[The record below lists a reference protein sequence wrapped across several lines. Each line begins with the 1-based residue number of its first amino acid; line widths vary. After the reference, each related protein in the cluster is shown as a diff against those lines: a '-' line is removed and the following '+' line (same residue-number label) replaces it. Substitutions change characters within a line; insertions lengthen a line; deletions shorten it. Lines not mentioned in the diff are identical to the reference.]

1 MERKMI
7 YKEWNLC
14 FKKLDD
20 LLSKLSMKDVVR
32 NTFQT
37 KTQSLKEM
45 KDGTYS
51 YNVIFKTD
59 NSGGSTGSTSLTP
72 KSLKQTIFGS
82 PVPSIGQ
89 TIISGGPLT
98 AHAPTSAYIINSE
111 KISVDIIFDMLGIKS
126 IIVSAHTNTLIS
138 SHSGADNREYLI
150 YCTGSGFFI
159 NDDYFDYEDTDVMF
173 NQDIIDDTKICLMEL
188 RDSILKTSN
197 VIKKWG
203 SL

>member
-20 LLSKLSMKDVVR
+20 LLSKLSKKDVGR
-32 NTFQT
+32 NAFQT

-45 KDGTYS
+45 KDCTYS
-51 YNVIFKTD
+51 YNAIFKND
-59 NSGGSTGSTSLTP
+59 NSSGSTSLTP

-89 TIISGGPLT
+89 TIVSGSPLT
-98 AHAPTSAYIINSE
+98 VHAPTSAYIINSE
-111 KISVDIIFDMLGIKS
+111 KISVDITFDILGIKS
-126 IIVSAHTNTLIS
+126 IIVSAHTNTIIS
-138 SHSGADNREYLI
+138 SHSGADHREYLI
-150 YCTGSGFFI
+150 YCTDSGFFI
-159 NDDYFDYEDTDVMF
+159 NDDYFDYEDTDIMF

-203 SL
+203 SK